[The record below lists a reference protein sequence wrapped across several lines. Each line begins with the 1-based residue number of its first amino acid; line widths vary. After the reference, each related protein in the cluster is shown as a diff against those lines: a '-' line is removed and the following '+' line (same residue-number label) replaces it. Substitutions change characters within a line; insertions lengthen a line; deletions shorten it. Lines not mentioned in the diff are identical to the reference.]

1 MFGLGAGEI
10 LIILAFAL
18 IFIGPKK
25 LPELARGLGK
35 SIREFQKAKD
45 ELMASVHEESEEL
58 KKGITDTA
66 DANSAVT
73 HKPDGDTH
81 PDDPSEPRVVTAE
94 DQADDEKHH
103 DALTQNETANE
114 IADEVGP
121 KLEKEKSENKPS

>member
-45 ELMASVHEESEEL
+45 ELLASVHEEADDL
-58 KKGITDTA
+58 KQGITQ
-66 DANSAVT
+66 DAPKKTVHQAQPV
-73 HKPDGDTH
+73 DQQ
-81 PDDPSEPRVVTAE
+81 EEAE
-94 DQADDEKHH
+94 TFEEHH
-103 DALTQNETANE
+103 SALTQDQSESLAEDDAPDT
-114 IADEVGP
+114 P
-121 KLEKEKSENKPS
+121 EKKA

>member
-45 ELMASVHEESEEL
+45 ELMASVHEEADEI
-58 KKGITDTA
+58 KKGINEEQVKSVTQSEPVDAQPKAETFEEHHTALTDDAIVLDQESQKENTVTDTKK
-66 DANSAVT
+66 DA
-73 HKPDGDTH
+73 
-81 PDDPSEPRVVTAE
+81 
-94 DQADDEKHH
+94 
-103 DALTQNETANE
+103 
-114 IADEVGP
+114 
-121 KLEKEKSENKPS
+121 

>member
-66 DANSAVT
+66 DANSAVA
-73 HKPDGDTH
+73 HKPDGETH
-81 PDDPSEPRVVTAE
+81 PDDPSEPRVVAAA
-94 DQADDEKHH
+94 DQSDDEKQH
-103 DALTQNETANE
+103 DALTQNETTE
-114 IADEVGP
+114 EVGP
-121 KLEKEKSENKPS
+121 KLEKEEKPENKPS